1 MVKRTYT
8 LLISIAMLLV
18 AWGMLSSS
26 LEYQEWIAGA
36 IIALALGIA
45 LHRIMPESGGGNP
58 FSRSWRFL
66 LFLIVLGKEMILA
79 NIDVAYRVLH
89 PRMPL
94 RPGIVEV
101 ETGIKSDMGKLFLAN
116 SVTLTPGTLSI
127 DYIDDKLYVHW
138 INVKGDGVKDTIKAV
153 QPLRDLVKGVFE

>member
-1 MVKRTYT
+1 
-8 LLISIAMLLV
+8 MLFI

-26 LEYQEWIAGA
+26 LKYQEWIAGA
-36 IIALALGIA
+36 VIALALGIA
-45 LHRIMPESGGGNP
+45 LHGIMPEAGGGNP
-58 FSRSWRFL
+58 FSRGLRFL
-66 LFLIVLGKEMILA
+66 IFLIVLGKEMVLA

-101 ETGIKSDMGKLFLAN
+101 DTGIKSDMGKLFLAN

-138 INVKGDGVKDTIKAV
+138 INVKGDGIKDSIEAV
-153 QPLRDLVKGVFE
+153 QPLRDLVEGAFE